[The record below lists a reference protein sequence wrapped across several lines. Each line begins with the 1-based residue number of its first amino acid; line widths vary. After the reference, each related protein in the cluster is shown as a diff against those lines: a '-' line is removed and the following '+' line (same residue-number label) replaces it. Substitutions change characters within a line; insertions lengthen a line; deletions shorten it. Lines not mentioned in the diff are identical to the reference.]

1 MGIAVK
7 GKAVGGVIHQP
18 YYNYLS
24 NDQNLGRTIWGL
36 VGYGVGG
43 FEPKDPSPHGLTLV
57 TTRSHSNETV
67 QKALDALKPDNIV
80 KVGGAGHKVK
90 CVGLNSDVFQID

>member
-1 MGIAVK
+1 MLVGIAVK
-7 GKAVGGVIHQP
+7 GKAVAGVIHQP

-24 NDQNLGRTIWGL
+24 SKDKNLGRTIWGL

-43 FEPKDPSPHGLTLV
+43 FEPKDPPPGTLTLV

-67 QKALDALKPDNIV
+67 QRALDALKPDTIV
-80 KVGGAGHKVK
+80 RVGGAGHKVRK
-90 CVGLNSDVFQID
+90 KG

>member
-7 GKAVGGVIHQP
+7 GKAVAGVIHQP

-24 NDQNLGRTIWGL
+24 NDKTLGRTIWGL

-43 FEPKDPSPHGLTLV
+43 FEPNDPPAGGLTVV

-67 QKALDALKPDNIV
+67 QKALEALKPDNIV
-80 KVGGAGHKVK
+80 RVGGAGHKV
-90 CVGLNSDVFQID
+90 SRSEFM